1 MSLKGHQFQASSAA
15 IKGWFPALKT
25 EDVRTLESNTNRLD
39 RGNTGEILGKVTRA
53 AARFTKSDF
62 VKLPPSR
69 LSIKPFSTHFGVEVY
84 GLSWPEPKTA
94 RVLPFLPIQG
104 HLLPDRFG
112 AQRSWFEDPLASRL
126 NLLIALER
134 I

>member
-25 EDVRTLESNTNRLD
+25 EDTNRLV

-53 AARFTKSDF
+53 AARFTKSD
-62 VKLPPSR
+62 
-69 LSIKPFSTHFGVEVY
+69 PFSTYFGVEVY
-84 GLSWPEPKTA
+84 GLSWPGPKTA

-112 AQRSWFEDPLASRL
+112 SQRSWFEDPLARRL
-126 NLLIALER
+126 NLLNALER
-134 I
+134 S